1 MVYSVDGGKTWDNFR
16 VNDLA
21 SNFDFGFRGG
31 IFLDD
36 YSGLAVTTKMA
47 YPFFIDARNG
57 TDAVRQSD
65 VYIDLVQP
73 GTN

>member
-1 MVYSVDGGKTWDNFR
+1 MVYSVDGGKTWDNFQ
-16 VNDLA
+16 VTDQA
-21 SNFDFGFRGG
+21 SNFDFGFRCS
-31 IFLDD
+31 IFLGD
-36 YSGLAVTTKMA
+36 YSGLTVTTKMA
-47 YPFFIDARNG
+47 SPFFTDAHNG